1 MILAVDIGNT
11 NIVFGAFEGETLRFT
26 SRMATVRSQMEDQ
39 YAVALL
45 DILRLYQ
52 VPESEFD
59 GAIISS
65 VVPELTPVFKR
76 AIQKVITG
84 KVLIIG
90 PGIKT
95 GLDIKI
101 ENPSSTGA
109 DLVCS
114 AVYAKAHMPLP
125 ALIIDMGTATKI
137 TVLDKSG
144 AFIGGAIIPGMKVSL
159 DALAGSTAQLPAIGI
174 DTPKTAICSNTVDC
188 MRSGVV
194 YGTAAMVDGMI
205 DRFCEELGES
215 ASVLITGGH
224 ARHIVPLCRHSMTH
238 NQDVMLQGLKIIYDK
253 NS

>member
-11 NIVFGAFEGETLRFT
+11 NIVFGAFEGDTLRFT
-26 SRMATVRSQMEDQ
+26 SRISTVRSRMEDE
-39 YAVALL
+39 YAVTLL
-45 DILRLYQ
+45 SVLRLNNL
-52 VPESEFD
+52 PEAEFD

-101 ENPSSTGA
+101 DSPAGVGA

-114 AVYAKAHMPLP
+114 AVYAKSAMPLP
-125 ALIIDMGTATKI
+125 AIIIDMGTATKL

-144 AFIGGAIIPGMKVSL
+144 AFIGGAIVPGMKVSL
-159 DALAGSTAQLPAIGI
+159 DALASSTAQLPAIGI
-174 DTPKTAICSNTVDC
+174 EAPKTAICNNTVDC
-188 MRSGVV
+188 MRSGSVF
-194 YGTAAMVDGMI
+194 GSAAMVDGMI
-205 DRFCEELGES
+205 DRFCEELGQQ
-215 ASVLITGGH
+215 ASVVITGGH
-224 ARHIVPLCRHSMTH
+224 ARHIVPLCRHQMTY
-238 NQDVMLQGLKIIYDK
+238 NQDVMLLGLKIIYDK